1 MKRVDILL
9 AVVVL
14 AFCLTGCA
22 TQKNNDLENQKL
34 RNQITA
40 LNAQIQTN
48 QAQTETTVAPQIK
61 PVEAIK
67 VETEVKY
74 PPATKQIQTALA
86 NAGYDPGKVDGK
98 MGEKTKK
105 AIRRFQKDHKLQV
118 DGKVDRKT
126 WNVLKEYL
134 SPEKYK

>member
-9 AVVVL
+9 VIVFIAL
-14 AFCLTGCA
+14 CLTGCA
-22 TQKNNDLENQKL
+22 TQKNKDLESQRL

-48 QAQTETTVAPQIK
+48 QAQTEEAVAPQIK

-67 VETEVKY
+67 TDAEVKY
-74 PPATKQIQTALA
+74 PPTVRQIQTALA

-98 MGEKTKK
+98 IGEKTRK

-118 DGKVDRKT
+118 DGKINKKT

-134 SPEKYK
+134 YPEKYK